1 MGKLFAIVGLVVLV
15 SAPVRADEYLDVYAN
30 ERITEHA
37 QSMPYF
43 PQAGAYEA
51 HGTGAPLQYVPEN
64 QVTVCQ
70 TTSIGT
76 ACSR

>member
-1 MGKLFAIVGLVVLV
+1 MRKIFVIVGLVL
-15 SAPVRADEYLDVYAN
+15 SAPACADEYLDVYAN
-30 ERITEHA
+30 ERITQQA

-51 HGTGAPLQYVPEN
+51 HGTGAPLQYEPQN
-64 QVTVCQ
+64 QVTLCQ
-70 TTSIGT
+70 TTEIGT